1 MKAPIPPS
9 GDAQA
14 PRRPP
19 EGQDAKTTR
28 DPSRTPPNAINGPLR
43 VVSRT
48 LSATQRAWAT
58 RLLIAIGPGER
69 TTPPKG

>member
-1 MKAPIPPS
+1 
-9 GDAQA
+9 
-14 PRRPP
+14 
-19 EGQDAKTTR
+19 
-28 DPSRTPPNAINGPLR
+28 
-43 VVSRT
+43 